1 MRNLFLL
8 IILSSAIDAL
18 SQDTSFVKVYYAGS
32 AAIVPA
38 GKIWQVE
45 KVFVSSGDGFNI
57 KINNDTFKG
66 DFIGGSKIQIPYYIA
81 EMELLSSGS
90 MVSYLLYIKQRNAE
104 E

>member
-1 MRNLFLL
+1 MKYIFCFL
-8 IILSSAIDAL
+8 IVASGFVAFC
-18 SQDTSFVKVYYAGS
+18 QDTSFVKVYYAGS

-45 KVFVSSGDGFNI
+45 KVFVSSGDDFNI